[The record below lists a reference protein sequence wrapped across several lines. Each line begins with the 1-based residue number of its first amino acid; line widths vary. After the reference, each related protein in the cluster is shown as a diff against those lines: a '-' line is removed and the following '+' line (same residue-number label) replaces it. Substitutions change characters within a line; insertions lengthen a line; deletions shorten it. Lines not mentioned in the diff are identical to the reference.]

1 MHTKTEEKIVY
12 TIGIIGVIAILF
24 YNLKSGV
31 SLDTILLILK
41 DLAPL
46 LVNIVIFYIVEGMK
60 NPAKSFKK
68 PAEKAIT
75 KIRQQYKD
83 YLSDSLTKTDNQN
96 GEKCLFLVKP
106 KTAFIPI
113 DLLANGSLE
122 IRISYGTLAN
132 FDYSIFPNDPDKETK
147 IANVAKIVKSKTIE
161 TLQKEGARFEP
172 LENNG
177 TLKVKFVTNERFE
190 RIIEKV
196 VGDIILLLKEKQG
209 I

>member
-1 MHTKTEEKIVY
+1 MPV
-12 TIGIIGVIAILF
+12 
-24 YNLKSGV
+24 
-31 SLDTILLILK
+31 
-41 DLAPL
+41 
-46 LVNIVIFYIVEGMK
+46 
-60 NPAKSFKK
+60 
-68 PAEKAIT
+68 
-75 KIRQQYKD
+75 
-83 YLSDSLTKTDNQN
+83 
-96 GEKCLFLVKP
+96 
-106 KTAFIPI
+106 
-113 DLLANGSLE
+113 ANGSLE

-132 FDYSIFPNDPDKETK
+132 FDYSISPNDLDKETK